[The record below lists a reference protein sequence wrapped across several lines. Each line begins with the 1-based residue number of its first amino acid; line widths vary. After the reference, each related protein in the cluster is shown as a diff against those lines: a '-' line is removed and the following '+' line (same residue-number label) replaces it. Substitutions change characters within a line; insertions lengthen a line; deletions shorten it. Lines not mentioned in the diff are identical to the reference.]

1 MNEGAERERLGLQ
14 DGDKIRQLRK
24 DAGYRTATAF
34 AHQVGIKPQSMINIE
49 RGNRPASLA
58 TLIRI
63 ASELETSV
71 DDLLREAA

>member
-1 MNEGAERERLGLQ
+1 MKETGQREPLGSQ
-14 DGDKIRQLRK
+14 DGAKIRTLRR

-34 AHQVGIKPQSMINIE
+34 AERLGIKPQSLINIE

-58 TLIRI
+58 MLIRI

>member
-1 MNEGAERERLGLQ
+1 MKETGQREQLGSQ
-14 DGDKIRQLRK
+14 DGEKIRALRL
-24 DAGYRTATAF
+24 DAGYGTATEF
-34 AHQVGIKPQSMINIE
+34 AKRLGIKPQSLINIE

-58 TLIRI
+58 MLIRI

>member
-1 MNEGAERERLGLQ
+1 MNETGGRETLGSQ
-14 DGDKIRQLRK
+14 DGAKIRALREG
-24 DAGYRTATAF
+24 AGDSTATAF
-34 AHQVGIKPQSMINIE
+34 AKQLGIKPQSLINIE

-58 TLIRI
+58 MLIRI